1 MENCNIAE
9 TPMEANLKLPRNDD
23 EQAVDATLFKQVVGS
38 LRFIC
43 NTRIYINY
51 VVGSVSR
58 FMSKPK
64 TSHLIATMR
73 ILRYLKGT
81 KDYGLCFQRN
91 SSNGTMELEGYSD
104 SDWCGDKDDRRSTTG
119 YWFSFGKSSI
129 SRSSKKQNIV
139 ALSSCE
145 AEYVAAAQAVWL
157 ESLLEELKINYVKPM
172 RLNVDN
178 KSTIILAI
186 NPIAHGRS

>member
-43 NTRIYINY
+43 NTRTYINY

-81 KDYGLCFQRN
+81 NDYGLCFQRN
-91 SSNGTMELEGYSD
+91 SSNGTMEL
-104 SDWCGDKDDRRSTTG
+104 
-119 YWFSFGKSSI
+119 
-129 SRSSKKQNIV
+129 
-139 ALSSCE
+139 
-145 AEYVAAAQAVWL
+145 
-157 ESLLEELKINYVKPM
+157 
-172 RLNVDN
+172 
-178 KSTIILAI
+178 
-186 NPIAHGRS
+186 